1 MFQWPLG
8 NSFPSGPPL
17 EPNTAPENPS
27 EQAIGAPT
35 SSSLER
41 GPGAIRDNLFT
52 QEVPTTRA
60 GHICCAHDFTMLSE
74 CTCGAIV
81 TQDEISA
88 EHDVIRCRR
97 PGCETI
103 WVSLTPP
110 KEMNIDSHMTS
121 VLSSVHRAQVC
132 NWYWTCGSDH

>member
-41 GPGAIRDNLFT
+41 GPGAMRDNLFT

-88 EHDVIRCRR
+88 KRDVIHCRR
-97 PGCETI
+97 PSYETI
-103 WVSLTPP
+103 
-110 KEMNIDSHMTS
+110 
-121 VLSSVHRAQVC
+121 
-132 NWYWTCGSDH
+132 